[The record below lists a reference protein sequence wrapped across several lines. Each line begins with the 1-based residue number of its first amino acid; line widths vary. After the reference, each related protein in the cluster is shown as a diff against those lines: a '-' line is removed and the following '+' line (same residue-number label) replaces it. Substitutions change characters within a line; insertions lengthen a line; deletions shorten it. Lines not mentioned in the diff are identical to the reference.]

1 MTREQ
6 FLSGTIFTVGSPKY
20 KGASTFYYSEG
31 SIIRQFRSAKDER
44 VILEGYECNVAEV
57 GSKGFK
63 GFTYVMEKLVKLNYK
78 FEDLLEFVQEA

>member
-6 FLSGTIFTVGSPKY
+6 FLSGTIFTVGRPKY

-31 SIIRQFRSAKDER
+31 SIMRQSRSAKDER
-44 VILEGYECNVAEV
+44 VILEGYECNVTEI

-63 GFTYVMEKLVKLNYK
+63 GFTYVMEKLVKLNYR
-78 FEDLLEFVQEA
+78 FDDLVEFVQEA